1 MGKLYPFESESV
13 HPRVRRKRLMLGM
26 ALIGGKSLLWVYFL
40 VSTLREGRQG
50 TEGKMILAEAIS
62 T

>member
-1 MGKLYPFESESV
+1 
-13 HPRVRRKRLMLGM
+13 MLGM
-26 ALIGGKSLLWVYFL
+26 ALIGGKSLPWVYFL
-40 VSTLREGRQG
+40 VPTLREGRQG